1 MTGAARGETR
11 DDLDTVEV
19 TSAAGGPAGVL
30 DRLRAIVRYYERPM
44 IDHPLFVDYYG
55 GSDFLNFGYWTQT
68 TTSQRQACENLMER
82 LLAFIPEKK
91 GKILDVACG
100 KGATTRH
107 LLRYYPPAD
116 VTGINIS
123 PKQIE
128 ASRLNAAGC
137 AFALMD
143 AVRLGFADDS
153 FTGVISVEAA
163 FHFDT
168 RGDFLREAHRVLR
181 PGGRL
186 VLSDIMVARWAAR
199 LNPRIGLHNYVGNL
213 EDYRRLFAAAG
224 FRDVEIVD
232 STTESWTR
240 FSEHLWRFRRDN
252 FRAGRIDRSTYTR
265 MCVHNFVARLGLKR
279 YLLVAATRA

>member
-1 MTGAARGETR
+1 M
-11 DDLDTVEV
+11 
-19 TSAAGGPAGVL
+19 SAAGAASAGGPGVL
-30 DRLRAIVRYYERPM
+30 ERLRGIVRYYERPI

-68 TTSQRQACENLMER
+68 TTSQKQACENLMER

-91 GKILDVACG
+91 GRILDVACG

-107 LLRYYPPAD
+107 LLRYYPAAD

-128 ASRLNAAGC
+128 ASRQNAPGC
-137 AFALMD
+137 SFALMD
-143 AVRLGFADDS
+143 AVRLGFASGS
-153 FTGVISVEAA
+153 FTGLISVEAA

-168 RGDFLREAHRVLR
+168 REAFLREAHRVLR
-181 PGGRL
+181 PGGRI
-186 VLSDIMVARWAAR
+186 VLSDIVVARWAAR
-199 LNPRIGLHNYVGNL
+199 MNPRIGLHNYVGTL
-213 EDYRRLFAAAG
+213 EDYRAVFAATG

-240 FSEHLWRFRRDN
+240 FSEKLWSFRRDN
-252 FRAGRIDRSTYTR
+252 YRAGRIDRKTYYR
-265 MCVHNFVARLGLKR
+265 MCLNNVIARRGLKH
-279 YLLVAATRA
+279 YLLVGATRA